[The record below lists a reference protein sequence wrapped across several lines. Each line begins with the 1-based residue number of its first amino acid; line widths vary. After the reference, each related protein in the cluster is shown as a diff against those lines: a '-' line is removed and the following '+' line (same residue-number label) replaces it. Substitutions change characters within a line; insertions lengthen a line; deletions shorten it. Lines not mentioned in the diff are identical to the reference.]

1 MKNENV
7 NKFISQ
13 LNKNNLDL
21 KNKIEL
27 NNLKIN
33 ILKKI
38 KHIKIP
44 KNFDFFIKN
53 KKPYFFISFENFLN
67 ILPNEK
73 IYLFK
78 EGYDILYEGIPFFK
92 QIKVNNYDKYITFYC
107 YHDIAEYDN
116 NNLCISCIKKINF
129 SFLSE
134 KQNKFIKKNIIKKIS
149 EENFISKNIEIEDE
163 YIRKMI
169 TLQ

>member
-7 NKFISQ
+7 NKSINQ
-13 LNKNNLDL
+13 LNKNNLYL
-21 KNKIEL
+21 KKQIEL
-27 NNLKIN
+27 NNLKIY

-38 KHIKIP
+38 KHIKLP
-44 KNFDFFIKN
+44 QTFDFFIEN
-53 KKPYFFISFENFLN
+53 KKPYFLLPFENFLN

-73 IYLFK
+73 ISLFK
-78 EGYDILYEGIPFFK
+78 EGHDILYEGVPFFK

-107 YHDIAEYDN
+107 YHGIAEYDN
-116 NNLCISCIKKINF
+116 DKFCVSCIKKINF

-134 KQNKFIKKNIIKKIS
+134 KQNKIIKKKIIKQIS
-149 EENFISKNIEIEDE
+149 EEKFISKNIKIEDE